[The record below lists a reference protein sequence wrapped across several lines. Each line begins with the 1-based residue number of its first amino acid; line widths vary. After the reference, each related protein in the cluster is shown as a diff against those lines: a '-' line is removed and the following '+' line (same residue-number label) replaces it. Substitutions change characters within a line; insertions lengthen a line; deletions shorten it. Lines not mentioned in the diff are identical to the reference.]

1 MVYEKH
7 GDVYENSGASQNLW
21 LSLILSQALTN
32 VPSVC
37 TSLQECVVNL
47 NQLAKKQLFEKWNEK
62 ALVLTFKKLVIFDK
76 FCSHLFNHLC
86 ITIHRK
92 FAEFFQL
99 SSPQIFLLS
108 WDRTKQDTIQ
118 IVKHQKYQALN
129 ISTRVCSFWL
139 FQLMTPF

>member
-47 NQLAKKQLFEKWNEK
+47 NQLAKKQLFEK
-62 ALVLTFKKLVIFDK
+62 
-76 FCSHLFNHLC
+76 
-86 ITIHRK
+86 
-92 FAEFFQL
+92 
-99 SSPQIFLLS
+99 
-108 WDRTKQDTIQ
+108 
-118 IVKHQKYQALN
+118 
-129 ISTRVCSFWL
+129 
-139 FQLMTPF
+139 